1 MPLIRPEARRLI
13 RHWRDAL
20 IGLGLLAMGVWFTA
34 QPGPV
39 LKGLGAVVA
48 LAGLALTILGT
59 RRARFSVQ
67 AGAPGVVQVLEGQ
80 ITLFGPETGGF
91 IALRELEALDLSADG
106 ASWRLR
112 ASDGTRLDIPRGA
125 RGAEAL
131 FDAFAQL
138 PGVDMAHLLRRIDAA
153 PTPGDQP
160 IWRRTAPVPLTR
172 PAPRHR

>member
-1 MPLIRPEARRLI
+1 VIRPEARAML

-20 IGLGLLAMGVWFTA
+20 IGLGVLALGAWFAA

-39 LKGLGAVVA
+39 VRGTGFVLAV
-48 LAGLALTILGT
+48 AGLALTILGT
-59 RRARFSVQ
+59 RRARFAVQ
-67 AGAPGVVQVLEGQ
+67 NEGPGIVQVLEGQ
-80 ITLFGPETGGF
+80 ISYWGPEAGGF
-91 IALRELEALDLSADG
+91 IALRELDALDLSADG
-106 ASWRLR
+106 ATWRLR

-138 PGVDMAHLLRRIDAA
+138 PGVDMAHLLRRIAAA

-160 IWRRTAPVPLTR
+160 IWRRRTPTLLT
-172 PAPRHR
+172 